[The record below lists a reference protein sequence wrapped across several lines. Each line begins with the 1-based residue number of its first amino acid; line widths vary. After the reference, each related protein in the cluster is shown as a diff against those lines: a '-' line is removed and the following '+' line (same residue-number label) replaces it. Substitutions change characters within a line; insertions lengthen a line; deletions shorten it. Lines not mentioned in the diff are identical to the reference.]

1 MLTFDLKDLRYKC
14 LYVVRYGG
22 KEHFKTNNLNTLRR
36 LKRALNFLGI
46 KDYHVYKINI
56 EKVVKDV

>member
-1 MLTFDLKDLRYKC
+1 MFTLDLKDLKYKNI
-14 LYVVRYGG
+14 YIVRYGG

-36 LKRALNFLGI
+36 LKRALNVLGI

-56 EKVVKDV
+56 EKVVKNV